1 MPNLFQNPSFSP
13 SVGHTS
19 LFVGFILRCP
29 SHLMGKI
36 AGLFL
41 DDLTWSLQLVIP
53 KRQGLSLLR
62 VGAEVLEGQLIS
74 LTWVGLYPGVK
85 QGVRGGGGGSLLSH
99 TWGGLSTHPCDGG
112 IRKGQ
117 LYPDHTR
124 PHQQRASGT
133 RSGGTGRCARWRK
146 ILITRDHAPSHCS
159 QLFHSL
165 S

>member
-74 LTWVGLYPGVK
+74 LTWVGLYPGAK
-85 QGVRGGGGGSLLSH
+85 QGVRGGLCWVIREVGYLPTPVMGGYGKVS
-99 TWGGLSTHPCDGG
+99 ST
-112 IRKGQ
+112 Q
-117 LYPDHTR
+117 
-124 PHQQRASGT
+124 
-133 RSGGTGRCARWRK
+133 
-146 ILITRDHAPSHCS
+146 ITRVPTSRGLLGPEVEERAGVLDEEK
-159 QLFHSL
+159 F
-165 S
+165 